1 LILKAVNYFA
11 YRIVDNSK
19 PLLTNFCKNFP
30 VNTECL
36 SEQEPGDTCSLF
48 KAIKNPLTASNDIEF
63 YLFPPPENAGHHL
76 FTFPAAAI
84 AAWGLRPIGAE
95 YQLYHTSGAGSKH
108 CHHTDLPD
116 EQWWFHYRHLYT
128 SRELCGFHFRV

>member
-1 LILKAVNYFA
+1 LILNAVNYFA

-84 AAWGLRPIGAE
+84 TARGFRAIGAE
-95 YQLYHTSGAGSKH
+95 YLLHDPAHPGKERGILH
-108 CHHTDLPD
+108 PHPD
-116 EQWWFHYRHLYT
+116 E
-128 SRELCGFHFRV
+128 